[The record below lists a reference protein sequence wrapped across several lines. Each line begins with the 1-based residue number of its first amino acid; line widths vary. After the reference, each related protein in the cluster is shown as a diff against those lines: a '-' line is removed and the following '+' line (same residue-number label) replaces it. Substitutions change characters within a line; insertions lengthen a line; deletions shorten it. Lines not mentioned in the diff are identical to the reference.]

1 MTWIV
6 VACCLLV
13 SFIFSGIEAGILS
26 VNRVRLKHRVRQRDR
41 AALKLERLLADPER
55 ILVTVLIVTNLANIS
70 AVTLTARELVAMYG
84 YYGYLIALAVFVP
97 VYLLGVELLPKS
109 LFRRFP
115 YRALAMLA
123 EPLRLADAALAPL
136 HWIGSK
142 IGDRAL
148 RREES
153 AKKLFVAREDFKY
166 LTIETERAGSLT
178 PVEREMIHGV
188 VDFRSVTAREVMIPE
203 SGIEVIDGRSDVA
216 DLIVNAQKSGKNRWP
231 VRGESGSYTGIVT
244 LFDVALSGRRTG
256 PVSSVQRR
264 IVKLSP
270 NEPAYTVLHK
280 LRAARSVMGAVIED
294 GKPIGVVTWEDVIMR
309 LVKAAAGKPETE
321 RPAVKST

>member
-1 MTWIV
+1 MIWV
-6 VACCLLV
+6 AVACCLLV

-26 VNRVRLKHRVRQRDR
+26 VNRVRLKHRVRQRDH

-55 ILVTVLIVTNLANIS
+55 ILVTVLIVTNLANIT
-70 AVTLTARELVAMYG
+70 AVTLATRELVMIYNH
-84 YYGYLIALAVFVP
+84 YGYLISLAAFAP
-97 VYLLGVELLPKS
+97 IYLLGIELLPKS

-123 EPLRLADAALAPL
+123 EPLRLADVALTPL
-136 HWIGSK
+136 HWLGSK
-142 IGDRAL
+142 MGRKGHKA
-148 RREES
+148 EN
-153 AKKLFVAREDFKY
+153 AQKLFVAREDFKY

-178 PVEREMIHGV
+178 HIEREMIHGV
-188 VDFRSVTAREVMIPE
+188 VDFRSVTARDLMIPE
-203 SGIEVIDGRSDVA
+203 SNIEVIDGRSELA
-216 DLIVNAQKSGKNRWP
+216 ELIASAQKSGKNRWP
-231 VRGESGSYTGIVT
+231 VRGESGAFTGLVT

-294 GKPIGVVTWEDVIMR
+294 GKPVGVVTWEDVIMR
-309 LVKAAAGKPETE
+309 LVKAAAGKPESE
-321 RPAVKST
+321 RSGQKSS

>member
-1 MTWIV
+1 MIWLA

-13 SFIFSGIEAGILS
+13 SFVFSGIEAGILS

-41 AALKLERLLADPER
+41 AAVKLERLLADPER
-55 ILVTVLIVTNLANIS
+55 ILVTVLIVTNLANIF
-70 AVTLTARELVAMYG
+70 AVTLSTRELVVRFG
-84 YYGYLIALAVFVP
+84 HSGYLIALAVFLP
-97 VYLLGVELLPKS
+97 IYLLGIELLPKS

-123 EPLRLADAALAPL
+123 EPLRLADATLTPF
-136 HWIGSK
+136 HWLGSK
-142 IGDRAL
+142 IGGSADRQGENAQ
-148 RREES
+148 
-153 AKKLFVAREDFKY
+153 KLFVAREDFKY

-178 PVEREMIHGV
+178 PLERAMIHGV
-188 VDFRSVTAREVMIPE
+188 VDFRSVTARDVMISIAE
-203 SGIEVIDGRSDVA
+203 IETIDGQEDLA
-216 DLIVNAQKSGKNRWP
+216 NLIVNAQKSGKNRWP
-231 VRGESGSYTGIVT
+231 VRGESGSLTGIVT

-256 PVSSVQRR
+256 PVASVQRR

-280 LRAARSVMGAVIED
+280 LRAARSVMGAVIEE

-309 LVKAAAGKPETE
+309 LVKSAAGKTDLE
-321 RPAVKST
+321 RTVS